1 LQESVRVKDHEKWIN
16 ITPESEFMMD
26 PKFKRSQSVDKR
38 EAAFY
43 NSHQK
48 NHLQNNNGI
57 NIHNQNRKEFKPS
70 NKN

>member
-1 LQESVRVKDHEKWIN
+1 
-16 ITPESEFMMD
+16 MMD

-38 EAAFY
+38 EAVY
-43 NSHQK
+43 HNSHQK

-70 NKN
+70 NKNDYESIPIRENFQKE